1 METGIKEKP
10 FVCKAVGTERSQSFP
25 KSVAG
30 MAPYRDHMNVCLP
43 RRECEN
49 FTFLMRKSLKGAGKV
64 KG

>member
-1 METGIKEKP
+1 MG
-10 FVCKAVGTERSQSFP
+10 KAVEREGIQSFP

-30 MAPYRDHMNVCLP
+30 MTPYRDHMNVCLL

-49 FTFLMRKSLKGAGKV
+49 LPFLMRKSLKGAGKV

>member
-1 METGIKEKP
+1 MG
-10 FVCKAVGTERSQSFP
+10 KAVGREGIQSFP

-30 MAPYRDHMNVCLP
+30 MAPYRGHMNACLL

-49 FTFLMRKSLKGAGKV
+49 LPSLMRRSLKGAGKV